1 MTRRGLHVVLIQPHA
16 PADGPF
22 ERLGR
27 SDLPPLGLL
36 YLAASLE
43 AAGHRVTV
51 HDLNL
56 PVRVDRILRSI
67 SRANPH
73 VVGIGTLA
81 PCHPVVEDLARRL
94 RPGLSPRT
102 RLICGGADATTRTS
116 LYTES
121 GLFDA
126 VLVGEAEQTLVE
138 LCDAWPDVPRI
149 PGVIPAG
156 EHSCTQ
162 PARIVPDDAPF
173 PARHLLPLRRY
184 RGGPAYKRGQYT
196 ASVFTHRGCP
206 YRCTFCEQGVHA
218 GRVRFRS
225 AESIF
230 DEIQRIR
237 RDHGIHDIRFIDD
250 VLISNRRVLR
260 DLVERILSSGERF
273 SWLCTGRIDLVDDD
287 LLRDMRRAGCY
298 RVEYGIES
306 GCDRILAM
314 TDKGFDVARAEDA
327 VRRTRAAGIE
337 TIANFI
343 LGFPTET
350 EDEIEQTVQLALQ
363 LDAEYAIFF
372 PFCPYQGA
380 ELTRQY
386 RLGWDPEFPAFRAPS
401 PAYPVETDRLMHLVD
416 QAYSRFYFRPGY
428 VARRAAAVRSGW
440 IYWDLGRMA
449 AAHAARRGWARMT
462 GR

>member
-1 MTRRGLHVVLIQPHA
+1 MPSSGLHVVLIQPHA

-36 YLAASLE
+36 YLAAALE
-43 AAGHRVTV
+43 VAGHRVTV
-51 HDLNL
+51 VDLNL
-56 PVRVDRILRSI
+56 PVRVDGVLRRIR
-67 SRANPH
+67 RANPH

-81 PCHPVVEDLARRL
+81 PCQPVVEELAQRL
-94 RPGLSPRT
+94 RAALSPRT
-102 RLICGGADATTRTS
+102 LLICGGADATTRTG
-116 LYTES
+116 LYTDS

-126 VLVGEAEQTLVE
+126 VLVGEAEQTLVD
-138 LCDAWPDVPRI
+138 LCAAWPDVPRI

-156 EHSCTQ
+156 DHSCEQ

-184 RGGPAYKRGQYT
+184 RGGPAYKRGHHT
-196 ASVFTHRGCP
+196 ASIFTHRGCP

-225 AESIF
+225 ADSIF
-230 DEIQRIR
+230 EEIQRIR

-250 VLISNRRVLR
+250 VLISHRRVLR
-260 DLVERILSSGERF
+260 ELVERILTSGERF

-287 LLRDMRRAGCY
+287 LLRAMRRAGCY

-306 GCDRILAM
+306 GSDRILAM
-314 TDKGFDVARAEDA
+314 TDKGFDVARAEEA
-327 VRRTRAAGIE
+327 VRRTRTAGIE

-350 EDEIEQTVQLALQ
+350 EDEIEQTVRLALR

-386 RLGWDPEFPAFRAPS
+386 GLVWGPEFPAFRAPS
-401 PAYPVETDRLMHLVD
+401 PAYPVDSDHLMQLVD
-416 QAYSRFYFRPGY
+416 RAYSRFYFRPGY
-428 VARRAAAVRSGW
+428 VARRAIAIRSGW
-440 IYWDLGRMA
+440 ITWDLGRMA
-449 AAHAARRGWARMT
+449 AAHAARRGWARVT
-462 GR
+462 RR

>member
-1 MTRRGLHVVLIQPHA
+1 MPTRSLHVVLIQPHT

-36 YLAASLE
+36 YLAAALE
-43 AAGHRVTV
+43 RAGHRVTV
-51 HDLNL
+51 FDLNL
-56 PVRVDRILRSI
+56 ALRTGRVVRRIARE
-67 SRANPH
+67 RPD

-81 PCHPVVEDLARRL
+81 PCQPVVEDLARRL
-94 RPGLSPRT
+94 RPVMAPGAL
-102 RLICGGADATTRTS
+102 LIAGGADATTRTA
-116 LYTES
+116 LYT
-121 GLFDA
+121 GGGQFDA
-126 VLVGEAEQTLVE
+126 VLVGEAERSLVE
-138 LCDAWPDVPRI
+138 LCAAFPRIPRI

-156 EHSCTQ
+156 DTGCAP
-162 PARIVPDDAPF
+162 PARIVADDAAF

-184 RGGPAYKRGQYT
+184 RGGPAYKRGRYT
-196 ASVFTHRGCP
+196 ASIFTHRGCP

-218 GRVRFRS
+218 GKVRFRS
-225 AESIF
+225 AGSIF
-230 DEIQRIR
+230 AELQQLR
-237 RDHGIHDIRFIDD
+237 RDHGIRDIRFIDD
-250 VLISNRRVLR
+250 VLISRRSVLWELIELLL
-260 DLVERILSSGERF
+260 DSGERF
-273 SWLCTGRIDLVDDD
+273 DWLCTGRIDLADDE
-287 LLRDMRRAGCY
+287 LLRAMRRAGCY

-306 GCDRILAM
+306 GSDRILAM
-314 TDKGFDVARAEDA
+314 TDKGFDVAAAEAA
-327 VRRTRAAGIE
+327 VQRTRAAGIE

-350 EDEIEQTVQLALQ
+350 EDEIEQTVQLALR

-380 ELTRQY
+380 EITREFGL
-386 RLGWDPEFPAFRAPS
+386 RWGPEYPAFRAPS
-401 PAYPVETDRLMHLVD
+401 PHYPVDTDRLMERVD

-428 VARRAAAVRSGW
+428 VARRLTAVRNGW

-449 AAHAARRGWARMT
+449 AAHAARRGWARMA